1 MSIIITLILIGTL
14 AILLE
19 LFLPGGI
26 VGFIGV
32 LCLIAACITAFN
44 EYGLNTG
51 LLVTAGVVTLTGIE
65 LYLWMKHF
73 DRFPWIKPLILTET
87 AGGSESKDK
96 DSALLHKAGETLTD
110 LGPSGKA
117 LINGEKHDVIAESGY
132 IDKGTPVT
140 VVDADGSKIIVRPKP
155 PKPEL

>member
-1 MSIIITLILIGTL
+1 VTIIITLILIGTV

-26 VGFIGV
+26 IGILGA
-32 LCLIAACITAFN
+32 LCLLGAIIKTFS
-44 EYGLNTG
+44 EYGFNAG
-51 LLVTAGVVTLTGIE
+51 LAVTTGILVFTCIA

-73 DRFPWIKPLILTET
+73 DRLPWIKPLILTQT
-87 AGGSESKDK
+87 VGNANSPDK
-96 DSALLHKAGETLTD
+96 NHELIDKTGETLTD

-117 LINGEKHDVIAESGY
+117 LIGNEKFDVIAESGY

-140 VVDADGSKIIVRPKP
+140 VVKANGSKIVVRTRSD
-155 PKPEL
+155 

>member
-32 LCLIAACITAFN
+32 LCLIAACIITFI
-44 EYGLNTG
+44 EHGLNTG
-51 LLVTAGVVTLTGIE
+51 LLVTLGVVTMTSVI
-65 LYLWMKHF
+65 LYFWMKNF

-87 AGGSESKDK
+87 VGGSSSLDK
-96 DSALLHKAGETLTD
+96 NNALMHKSGETLTD

-140 VVDADGSKIIVRPKP
+140 VVKADGSKIIVRSRP
-155 PKPEL
+155 

>member
-1 MSIIITLILIGTL
+1 
-14 AILLE
+14 
-19 LFLPGGI
+19 
-26 VGFIGV
+26 
-32 LCLIAACITAFN
+32 
-44 EYGLNTG
+44 
-51 LLVTAGVVTLTGIE
+51 
-65 LYLWMKHF
+65 MKHF

-87 AGGSESKDK
+87 AGASNSSDKDK
-96 DSALLHKAGETLTD
+96 ALLHKAGETLTD

-140 VVDADGSKIIVRPKP
+140 VVEADGSKIIVRSKP